1 MASLQLLN
9 CKKKS
14 AAHKNGFEV
23 LVIIVLEFSVK
34 ASSDAHILL
43 APCDGC
49 DGYEVVI
56 GGRNNGLYLVSIYIY
71 ISSNHLYFISAPQ
84 CRSVLRVRH

>member
-1 MASLQLLN
+1 MT
-9 CKKKS
+9 
-14 AAHKNGFEV
+14 
-23 LVIIVLEFSVK
+23 VLEFSVK

-71 ISSNHLYFISAPQ
+71 IVPFIFVCEADLEVLML
-84 CRSVLRVRH
+84 SVS

>member
-1 MASLQLLN
+1 MT
-9 CKKKS
+9 
-14 AAHKNGFEV
+14 
-23 LVIIVLEFSVK
+23 VLEFSVK

-56 GGRNNGLYLVSIYIY
+56 GGRSNGLYLVSIHIH
-71 ISSNHLYFISAPQ
+71 IVPFIFYF
-84 CRSVLRVRH
+84 

>member
-1 MASLQLLN
+1 MAESD
-9 CKKKS
+9 
-14 AAHKNGFEV
+14 HKPDERYILFFSQFKYFTTI
-23 LVIIVLEFSVK
+23 VIIVLEFSVK

-56 GGRNNGLYLVSIYIY
+56 GGRSNGLYLVSV
-71 ISSNHLYFISAPQ
+71 FTFT
-84 CRSVLRVRH
+84 

>member
-1 MASLQLLN
+1 MIDIILFFFSQF
-9 CKKKS
+9 KY
-14 AAHKNGFEV
+14 FTTI
-23 LVIIVLEFSVK
+23 VIIVLEFSVK

-56 GGRNNGLYLVSIYIY
+56 GGRSNGLSIVSIHIHIYICLRSRPGSPNVVCPLVSKLV
-71 ISSNHLYFISAPQ
+71 S
-84 CRSVLRVRH
+84 